1 MIGSIRWNIY
11 IGFVGFLLTFAM
23 SVGSNFPVRALL
35 HGAYSFLILFAV
47 VFALRWF
54 LGTLAGLKGV
64 ADPDPANP
72 AADDQVGHTVN
83 EMTPDDQDQLNDLLK
98 TQLNRPDAA
107 DPFVPLQPKKL
118 ASVPDADPEHLA
130 QMLRQLKDK

>member
-1 MIGSIRWNIY
+1 
-11 IGFVGFLLTFAM
+11 
-23 SVGSNFPVRALL
+23 VRALL
-35 HGAYSFLILFAV
+35 HGAYSFFILFAV

-54 LGTLAGLKGV
+54 LGTLVGLKGV
-64 ADPDPANP
+64 AEPVDL
-72 AADDQVGHTVN
+72 ADEQVGNTVN

-118 ASVPDADPEHLA
+118 ASVPDADPEQLA